1 MRPKIIC
8 TIGPASHELET
19 LKAMIEA
26 GMDIARLN
34 LSHGTHDYKREVFN
48 KLRDLGEV
56 SILFDLPGPKIRLGE
71 FDGSIILNP
80 KDQLHFTTHQV
91 VGDNKEIPINYK
103 NLPREVHSGES
114 IFINDGNIE
123 VRIDSIDDDF
133 EGFFGKVIYGGE
145 IVSHK
150 GLNAPFATISIR
162 PPTEKDINGI
172 KLGIDLEVDWFAISF
187 IRNKMDVENTR
198 QIIKRMGGDQPI
210 ISKIEHREAIENID
224 EIIATSDGIMVARGD
239 LGIEMPRW
247 EVPIL
252 QKQIIKKCHKAG
264 KPVIVAT
271 QMLSSMVMS
280 PQPTRAEVSD
290 VSNAILD
297 GVDAVMLSEETAVGL
312 HPIRT
317 VKMIKNICKTATKE
331 IPPHRLEKPVEG
343 IPRADIIGSLIPWV
357 TDAVKPG
364 AILIITRSGFTA
376 RMISK
381 HRPKARIFAITRNIK
396 IARRIRFYWGV
407 ELLEVTWTNDRNE
420 LLKRAIKEILEKK
433 LVARKDTLIIVS
445 GSTLESTRTTS
456 TIEIIKIENVLK
468 NM

>member
-8 TIGPASHELET
+8 TIGPASDELKT
-19 LKAMIEA
+19 LKAMLKA

-34 LSHGTHDYKREVFN
+34 LSHGTHAYKREVFN
-48 KLRDLGEV
+48 KLRELGEV

-71 FDGSIILNP
+71 LDGSIILKQ
-80 KDQLHFTTHQV
+80 KDQVHFTTQKV
-91 VGDNKEIPINYK
+91 MGNNKEIPITYK
-103 NLPREVHSGES
+103 NLPKEVHSGDS

-123 VRIDSIDDDF
+123 VKIDRIDDDF
-133 EGFFGKVIYGGE
+133 EGFFGNIIFGGE

-162 PPTEKDINGI
+162 PPTEKDVNGI
-172 KLGIDLEVDWFAISF
+172 KLGIDLDVDWFAISF
-187 IRNKMDVENTR
+187 IRNKMDVENT
-198 QIIKRMGGDQPI
+198 QKIIKQLGGDQPI
-210 ISKIEHREAIENID
+210 ISKIEHREAIKNID
-224 EIIATSDGIMVARGD
+224 EIITASDGIMVARGD

-252 QKQIIKKCHKAG
+252 QKQIIKKCHNAG

-312 HPIRT
+312 HPIRS
-317 VKMIKNICKTATKE
+317 VKMMKNIYQTTIKE
-331 IPPHRLEKPVEG
+331 IPPHRLEKPAKG
-343 IPRADIIGSLIPWV
+343 ISRADIIGSLIPWV

-381 HRPKARIFAITRNIK
+381 HRPKARIFAITRNSWV
-396 IARRIRFYWGV
+396 ARRIRFYWGV
-407 ELLEVTWTNDRNE
+407 ELLDVHWTNDRNE
-420 LLKRAIKEILEKK
+420 LLKRAIQRSLEKK
-433 LVARKDTLIIVS
+433 VVNRKDTLIIVS
-445 GSTLESTRTTS
+445 GSALESTRTTS
-456 TIEIIKIENVLK
+456 TFEIIKIENVLK
-468 NM
+468 NI

>member
-8 TIGPASHELET
+8 TIGPASHEQET
-19 LKAMIEA
+19 LKAMIKA

-34 LSHGTHDYKREVFN
+34 LSHGTHDYKREVFT
-48 KLRDLGEV
+48 KLRTLGEV

-71 FDGSIILNP
+71 VDGSIILTQ
-80 KDQLHFTTHQV
+80 KDQVHFTTHKV
-91 VGDNKEIPINYK
+91 VGNNKEIPINYK
-103 NLPREVHSGES
+103 NLPREVHSGDS

-123 VRIDSIDDDF
+123 VRIDRIDDDF
-133 EGFFGKVIYGGE
+133 EGFFGTVKFGGE

-162 PPTEKDINGI
+162 PPTEKDVNGI
-172 KLGIDLEVDWFAISF
+172 KLGIEVEVDWFAISF
-187 IRNKMDVENTR
+187 IRNKLDVENTR
-198 QIIKRMGGDQPI
+198 QIITQLRGDQPI
-210 ISKIEHREAIENID
+210 ISKIEHREAIKNID
-224 EIIATSDGIMVARGD
+224 EIITASDGIMVARGD

-247 EVPIL
+247 EVPVL

-271 QMLSSMVMS
+271 QMLSSMVVN

-297 GVDAVMLSEETAVGL
+297 GVDAVMLSEETAIGL
-312 HPIRT
+312 HPIRS
-317 VKMIKNICKTATKE
+317 VKMMKNIYKTAIKE
-331 IPPHRLEKPVEG
+331 IPSHQLEKPAEG

-396 IARRIRFYWGV
+396 IAQRIRFYWGI
-407 ELLEVTWTNDRNE
+407 ELLDVQWTNDRNE
-420 LLKRAIKEILEKK
+420 LLKRAIKRCLEKK
-433 LVARKDTLIIVS
+433 LVDRKDALIIVS

-456 TIEIIKIENVLK
+456 TFEIIKIENVLK